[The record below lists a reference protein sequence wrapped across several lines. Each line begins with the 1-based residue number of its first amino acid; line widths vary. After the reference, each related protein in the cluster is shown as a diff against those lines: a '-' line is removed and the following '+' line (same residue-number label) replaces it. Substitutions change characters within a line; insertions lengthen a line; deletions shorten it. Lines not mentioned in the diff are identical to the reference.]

1 MLRSFYDCAMSRKI
15 VLYIYTT
22 SSLACLMLSYGGL
35 PPIFEAFRLLVA
47 VTFAGYGI
55 YFFNDLC
62 DLKDDLKNFELG
74 NPSQANRPLL
84 RGTVSEGDLIKFT
97 CIASLIGLVS
107 ALSINVSVFFA
118 ITLYLVLGFL
128 YSQEPIRLK
137 RRFVSK
143 QLINASGHALTV
155 LSGALVL
162 GVITAPIIFLIAINF
177 AISMGVNPLMDLR
190 DLRGDKAM
198 GLKTIPVVL
207 GPRVAVNFA
216 LATVISI
223 LAASVVGYARLGF
236 NLTLP
241 ILSTIILSAMIFTF
255 YPLIKKWNEP
265 AYVNIVMIKKFMP
278 MYIAL
283 QLITVIGILKI

>member
-1 MLRSFYDCAMSRKI
+1 MS
-15 VLYIYTT
+15 
-22 SSLACLMLSYGGL
+22 
-35 PPIFEAFRLLVA
+35 EALRLLVA
-47 VTFAGYGI
+47 VTFAGYGV

-84 RGTVSEGDLIKFT
+84 KGTVSESHLIKFT
-97 CIASLIGLVS
+97 YVSAFVGLVS
-107 ALSINVSVFFA
+107 ALTLNLNVFFA
-118 ITLYLVLGFL
+118 LVLYLFLGFV
-128 YSQEPIRLK
+128 YSQEPMRLK
-137 RRFVSK
+137 KRFVSK
-143 QLINASGHALTV
+143 QLITASGHSLTV

-162 GVITAPIIFLIAINF
+162 GVISAPIIFLIAINF

-190 DLRGDKAM
+190 DLRGDRAM

-207 GPRVAVNFA
+207 GPRAAVNFA
-216 LATVISI
+216 IATVLSI
-223 LAASVVGYARLGF
+223 LAASIIGYARLGF

-241 ILSTIILSAMIFTF
+241 ILSTIILTAMIFTF

-265 AYVNIVMIKKFMP
+265 AYVNIVMINKFMP

-283 QLITVIGILKI
+283 QLITVIGVLKI